1 MPTQGVRRISVSELV
16 ETVLGREDED
26 FERALQE
33 PNPPCDAASFGLVL
47 NRFWAAQLA
56 LWPEPLLE
64 AYLQDLENART
75 CEKSIVLE
83 RAAYLF
89 GTSYRPDAHLM
100 LPPKS
105 YEFCERVDL
114 ISKLSLIWEVRAREV
129 VPCFTSRLGALISEE
144 DRPGAPSYESC
155 LRAELMSYSQRT
167 IDEYGTWIFG
177 CWGAGGKP
185 QLADLRWRGHG
196 AGFLWC
202 LRGKLQGRCA
212 LGHIRLQSN
221 TKA

>member
-1 MPTQGVRRISVSELV
+1 MSVSELV
-16 ETVLGREDED
+16 ETVLSREDED

-33 PNPPCDAASFGLVL
+33 PSPPCNAESLGLVL
-47 NRFWAAQLA
+47 NRFRSSQLA

-64 AYLQDLENART
+64 AYLQDLENARA

-100 LPPKS
+100 LPPKP

-114 ISKLSLIWEVRAREV
+114 VAKLSLIWEVRARET
-129 VPCFTSRLGALISEE
+129 VPRFTSRLGALISEE
-144 DRPGAPSYESC
+144 DRPGSPSYESR

-167 IDEYGTWIFG
+167 IDEYGTWAFG
-177 CWGAGGKP
+177 CWGAGRNP
-185 QLADLRWRGHG
+185 NLQTYDG
-196 AGFLWC
+196 AAFELGFSGAYEANYKGAVL
-202 LRGKLQGRCA
+202 
-212 LGHIRLQSN
+212 
-221 TKA
+221 

>member
-1 MPTQGVRRISVSELV
+1 M
-16 ETVLGREDED
+16 
-26 FERALQE
+26 
-33 PNPPCDAASFGLVL
+33 L
-47 NRFWAAQLA
+47 NRFRAAQLA

-185 QLADLRWRGHG
+185 QLADLRCAAMELGFSG
-196 AGFLWC
+196 AYEANYKGAVL
-202 LRGKLQGRCA
+202 
-212 LGHIRLQSN
+212 
-221 TKA
+221 

>member
-1 MPTQGVRRISVSELV
+1 MSVSELV

-47 NRFWAAQLA
+47 NRFRAAQLA
-56 LWPEPLLE
+56 LWPESLLE
-64 AYLQDLENART
+64 AYLQDLENARA

-89 GTSYRPDAHLM
+89 GTSYRPDAHRM

-114 ISKLSLIWEVRAREV
+114 ISKLSLIWEVRAREI
-129 VPCFTSRLGALISEE
+129 VPRFTSRLGALISEE
-144 DRPGAPSYESC
+144 DRPGAPSYESR

-167 IDEYGTWIFG
+167 IDEYGTWVFG
-177 CWGAGGKP
+177 CWGAGRNP
-185 QLADLRWRGHG
+185 NLQAYDG
-196 AGFLWC
+196 AAVELGFSGAYEANYKGAVL
-202 LRGKLQGRCA
+202 
-212 LGHIRLQSN
+212 
-221 TKA
+221 